1 MYEKHFRN
9 RIQNR
14 AQCMI
19 FDFQGLTIPPTTPNG
34 LLEAL
39 RFWIAHRGVTSIKDL
54 EEGNMRLWMDYVF
67 KDDPRKALSD
77 HTNTFMYA

>member
-1 MYEKHFRN
+1 MYENHFRD

-19 FDFQGLTIPPTTPNG
+19 SDVQGLTIPPTTPND

-39 RFWIAHRGVTSIKDL
+39 RFWIAYRGVTSIKDL

-67 KDDPRKALSD
+67 QGRPS
-77 HTNTFMYA
+77 